1 MDERFER
8 MKSALFN
15 WGLDYIEEVL
25 GYEVDGW
32 DKDALDS
39 VLDEAYAQ
47 MPEEILT
54 EFYQK
59 FNID

>member
-8 MKSALFN
+8 LKSALFN
-15 WGLDYIEEVL
+15 WGLDYIEEFL

-39 VLDEAYAQ
+39 MLDEAYAQ

>member
-8 MKSALFN
+8 LKSALFN
-15 WGLDYIEEVL
+15 WGLDYIEEFL